1 MVAAARARRY
11 GCAVVADALPSH
23 FDFVRHSAKIGWQIR
38 WSSRIGREGSDAGDA
53 KTDAKTGRKAEP
65 DVIDFEPDEEQQ
77 LIADTVRQFA
87 ENELRGRA
95 RESDEASALPAD
107 TLRAAHELGLVANA
121 IDERF
126 GGGGAR
132 SAVTGALVAEELA
145 WGDLAIAL
153 AALSPS
159 LLAFPV
165 TDFGSDEQKQRWL
178 PGLAGERFVS
188 GSLAVL
194 EPDFAADPFAPRT
207 TAKRDGGVHV
217 LDGTKCLVP
226 WIDGGEW
233 VVVSATRDDG
243 PALFCLPRDAEGLR
257 AEPERNMGV
266 HALPTV
272 TLSLEGVRVP
282 DDAVLES
289 GGADALRRTLH
300 RGRVALAAAAVGVA
314 RAAFEVARD
323 YAKER
328 HAFGG
333 PIAAKQAIAFKLAD
347 MAIEIDGARLLAWE
361 AAWRLDQGLDAGRE
375 AALAHRQAQRVALE
389 VADGAVQVFGGH
401 GYIRDY
407 LPEMHL
413 RNARGFACFEA
424 LSLL

>member
-1 MVAAARARRY
+1 
-11 GCAVVADALPSH
+11 
-23 FDFVRHSAKIGWQIR
+23 
-38 WSSRIGREGSDAGDA
+38 
-53 KTDAKTGRKAEP
+53 
-65 DVIDFEPDEEQQ
+65 VIDFEPTEEQQ

-87 ENELRGRA
+87 ENEVRSRA
-95 RESDEASALPAD
+95 RECDEAAALPAD
-107 TLRAAHELGLVANA
+107 VLGAAHELGLVANA

-126 GGGGAR
+126 GGGGER
-132 SAVTGALVAEELA
+132 SAVTGVLIAEELA
-145 WGDLAIAL
+145 WGDLSIAL

-159 LLAFPV
+159 LLALPV
-165 TDFGSDEQKQRWL
+165 MDCGSDEQKQRFL
-178 PGLAGERFVS
+178 PALTGARFAP
-188 GSLAVL
+188 GALAVL
-194 EPDFAADPFAPRT
+194 EPGFATDPFTPRT
-207 TAKRDGGVHV
+207 LAKRDGGVHV
-217 LDGTKCLVP
+217 LDGAKCLVP

-233 VVVSATRDDG
+233 VVVSATGDAG
-243 PALFCLPRDAEGLR
+243 PAFYCVPRDAEGLV
-257 AEPERNMGV
+257 AEPERNMGIQ
-266 HALPTV
+266 ALPTV

-282 DDAVLES
+282 DDAVLAS
-289 GGADALRRTLH
+289 GGAGALRRTLH

-347 MAIEIDGARLLAWE
+347 MAIEIDGARLLTWE
-361 AAWRLDQGLDAGRE
+361 AAWRLDQGEDVGRE
-375 AALAHRQAQRVALE
+375 AALAQRQAQRVALE

-413 RNARGFACFEA
+413 RNARGFSCFEA
-424 LSLL
+424 LSLV